1 MSLRRPVFL
10 KQPWP
15 ALALGFCLALPS
27 LPLRA
32 AEAPRANPAAITTLA
47 EALAQAWPRHPAARS
62 ASAAQALMAQQS
74 EAAERWLAA
83 PPSLQLSRR
92 SDGWGGSSQ
101 GLREDEAA
109 LELPLR
115 WPGERQAERRS
126 AEAQGQHWSRAQAA
140 ARWAL
145 SGELREAWWAL
156 RLAATEQ
163 TAAEQQLANLQA
175 LRADV
180 QRRLKAGD
188 LARLDLNQALS
199 AEQSAQAAWA
209 EAQAARA
216 AAQSNW
222 ALLVGSAST
231 CPESL
236 DSGFDPASAE
246 VPTDAAAATSTPEH
260 PALSLLQARSALL
273 SAQLARARAGSYAG
287 PTVGLALL
295 RERGSSLEPAA
306 NSARLTLRLPL
317 GRQPELDL
325 QAAQLATERAELEAE
340 LARFQERQ
348 AAAIVQ
354 ARQQLQRSAEQAA
367 RAESRL
373 ALAADS
379 LSLQRHA
386 FSLGAI
392 DLPTRLR
399 AEAEQAQAQL
409 ALARARIEQQR
420 SASRL
425 NQTLGLMP

>member
-32 AEAPRANPAAITTLA
+32 ADAPAAPAATANQAAINTLA

-62 ASAAQALMAQQS
+62 ASAAQALIAQQN

-92 SDGWGGSSQ
+92 SDGWGGAAQ

-126 AEAQGQHWSRAQAA
+126 AEAQGQQWSRAQAA
-140 ARWAL
+140 ARWSL

-156 RLAATEQ
+156 RLATTEQ
-163 TAAEQQLANLQA
+163 TAAEQQLTNLQA

-180 QRRLKAGD
+180 ERRLKAGD

-199 AEQSAQAAWA
+199 AEQSAQAALA
-209 EAQAARA
+209 EAQAVKA
-216 AAQSNW
+216 AAQSAW
-222 ALLVGSAST
+222 VLLVGSAST
-231 CPESL
+231 GPESP
-236 DSGFDPASAE
+236 DSAFDPASAE
-246 VPTDAAAATSTPEH
+246 SPSQEH
-260 PALSLLQARSALL
+260 PALSLLQARHALL

-287 PTVGLALL
+287 PTLGLALL

-317 GRQPELDL
+317 GRQPEAGL
-325 QAAQLATERAELEAE
+325 QAAQLAAERAELEAE
-340 LARFQERQ
+340 IALFSERQ
-348 AAAIVQ
+348 AAAIAL
-354 ARQQLQRSAEQAA
+354 ARQQAERSAEQAA
-367 RAESRL
+367 LAQSRQ

-379 LSLQRHA
+379 LGLQRRA

-399 AEAEQAQAQL
+399 AEADKAQAEL
-409 ALARARIEQQR
+409 ALARARIEQER

-425 NQTLGLMP
+425 SQAQGLTP

>member
-15 ALALGFCLALPS
+15 ALALGFCLALPG

-32 AEAPRANPAAITTLA
+32 AEAPAATANQATINTLA

-62 ASAAQALMAQQS
+62 ASAAQALIAQQN
-74 EAAERWLAA
+74 EAADRWLAA

-92 SDGWGGSSQ
+92 SDGWGGAAQ

-126 AEAQGQHWSRAQAA
+126 AEAQGQQWSRAQAA
-140 ARWAL
+140 ARWTL

-180 QRRLKAGD
+180 ERRLKAGD

-199 AEQSAQAAWA
+199 AEQTAQAALA

-216 AAQSNW
+216 AAQSAW

-231 CPESL
+231 SPEPL
-236 DSGFDPASAE
+236 DSTFDPASAE
-246 VPTDAAAATSTPEH
+246 APAATSTQEH
-260 PALSLLQARSALL
+260 PALSLLQARYALL
-273 SAQLARARAGSYAG
+273 SAQLARAQAGSYAG

-317 GRQPELDL
+317 GRQPEAGL
-325 QAAQLATERAELEAE
+325 QAAQLAAERAELEAE
-340 LARFQERQ
+340 IARFSDAQ
-348 AAAIVQ
+348 AAAIAQ
-354 ARQQLQRSAEQAA
+354 ARQQMARSAEQAA
-367 RAESRL
+367 LAQSRQ

-379 LSLQRHA
+379 LGLQRRA

-399 AEAEQAQAQL
+399 AEADKAQAEL

-425 NQTLGLMP
+425 SQALGLTP